1 MKNKLLYISI
11 ATLMMACGAP
21 DKKAELD
28 KLKKQKSE
36 IETKITSL
44 EEALAKADTTTKKE
58 KTTEV
63 VAMALVPQTFK
74 TYIEIQGRIDADENV
89 ALSSEMPGTV
99 TKINVKVGEQVT
111 KGQVLAETDARALQQ
126 QIQDLQTN
134 LDLAKQVYDR
144 QKNLWDQKI
153 GTEIQYLQAKT
164 TKESLENK
172 MGSMQEQIRMSK
184 IISPINGTVDMVNI
198 KVGQSVMPGLN
209 AITVINFSNLKVKAD
224 VAESYANRVK
234 TGNEVQVLFPDTKD
248 SINAKVSYASRA
260 ISSLSRTFNVE
271 VFLDNTK
278 EYHPNMVAK
287 LRINDFQSA
296 APEVVVPVKYIQR
309 GTTDNYVLVAQDG
322 KAVKK
327 IIKTNR
333 EYNGL
338 IEVIDGLK
346 AGDMLITAGY
356 DVLNDGDLITLK
368 NK

>member
-21 DKKAELD
+21 DKKAELE
-28 KLKKQKSE
+28 KLKKQKTE
-36 IETKITSL
+36 LETKITTL
-44 EEALAKADTTTKKE
+44 EDFLAKSDTTKKE
-58 KTTEV
+58 KSTEV

-74 TYIEIQGRIDADENV
+74 TFIEIQGRIDADENV
-89 ALSSEMPGTV
+89 ALSTEMPGTV
-99 TKINVKVGEQVT
+99 TKINVKVGDQVT
-111 KGQVLAETDARALQQ
+111 KGQVLAETDARSMQQ
-126 QIQDLQTN
+126 QLQDLQTN

-153 GTEIQYLQAKT
+153 GTEIQYLQSKT

-172 MGSMQEQIRMSK
+172 MGSVQEQIRMSK

-248 SINAKVSYASRA
+248 SINAKVTYASRA
-260 ISSLSRTFNVE
+260 ISALSRTFNVE
-271 VFLDNTK
+271 VNLDNSK

-287 LRINDFQSA
+287 LRINDFQSTT
-296 APEVVVPVKYIQR
+296 PEVVVPVKYIQR
-309 GTTDNYVLVAQDG
+309 GTADNYVLIAQDG
-322 KAVKK
+322 RAVKK

-338 IEVIDGLK
+338 IEVVDGLK

-356 DVLNDGDLITLK
+356 DILNDGDLITLK
-368 NK
+368 K